1 MHRAFVDE
9 PFNVEMYG
17 PDLLTRWAGSWALF
31 QGIQRDEYAIALGAH
46 VGEAIV
52 GVLVGSLPGH
62 CHVCDVVALTP
73 QPSDPLDAI
82 DWQFHQNIAVVHAP
96 LGPHAWVSKV
106 TVEPAL
112 HGLGIGR
119 ILLKEAYES
128 FRVAA
133 PTILLLECQPHRQGF
148 YESAGFEPVTTFP
161 DPAGPDALLM
171 RRDVH

>member
-17 PDLLTRWAGSWALF
+17 SDPLTRWAGSWALY
-31 QGIQRDEYAIALGAH
+31 QGIRRNEYAIALAACLGQ
-46 VGEAIV
+46 AIV

-73 QPSDPLDAI
+73 PPSKSLDAI
-82 DWQFHQNIAVVHAP
+82 DWQFHQNIAAVHAP

-112 HGLGIGR
+112 HGLGIGQV
-119 ILLKEAYES
+119 LLKDAYES

-133 PTILLLECQPHRQGF
+133 PTTLLLECQPHRQGF
-148 YESAGFEPVTTFP
+148 YVSAGFEPVTTFP

-171 RRDVH
+171 SRAVD